1 MAGAGWV
8 LWGVGWGVGY
18 RLPPKA
24 LAWEEALA
32 GIGVG
37 LQELAL
43 GCGLSET
50 LPGAGPR
57 GLKTARLK
65 MGDLEVGE
73 FSPSAGAPD
82 GVGVSSSMQG
92 LEGTQLVPRGPHG
105 EAAALCP
112 GRCAEGRQACGRQI
126 VQAGCRLSSSAP
138 GPLVTWFGQAGWW
151 PWAF

>member
-8 LWGVGWGVGY
+8 LWGVGWGVGCG
-18 RLPPKA
+18 LPPKA

-57 GLKTARLK
+57 GLKTHALGWGTLRW
-65 MGDLEVGE
+65 VG
-73 FSPSAGAPD
+73 SVLP
-82 GVGVSSSMQG
+82 QG
-92 LEGTQLVPRGPHG
+92 PPMVW
-105 EAAALCP
+105 
-112 GRCAEGRQACGRQI
+112 
-126 VQAGCRLSSSAP
+126 V
-138 GPLVTWFGQAGWW
+138 
-151 PWAF
+151 